1 MYIKSSKN
9 YYRPC
14 IITSNVS
21 YVLLL
26 IAKLNLLNL
35 TFDPLLFSPM
45 YQQPTL
51 PDVTPISMTTVATK
65 PIFRSP
71 AAAPMRPAVSAPSIP
86 QSIAYQPSPWQP
98 VIPSSQPFAA
108 MPTDRLPWEKP
119 YEPQQPSK
127 PAQSP
132 VFRFRLVTSSLSCR
146 VEELE
151 HKRHIICISCFLFF
165 FFLSLHL
172 FIYLF
177 FCLIAIAFIVF

>member
-1 MYIKSSKN
+1 
-9 YYRPC
+9 
-14 IITSNVS
+14 
-21 YVLLL
+21 
-26 IAKLNLLNL
+26 
-35 TFDPLLFSPM
+35 M

-86 QSIAYQPSPWQP
+86 HSVAYQPSPWQP

-119 YEPQQPSK
+119 YEPQQPIK

-132 VFRFRLVTSSLSCR
+132 VFRFRLVSSFLSCR

-151 HKRHIICISCFLFF
+151 HKRHIICISLSFLFPITSPF
-165 FFLSLHL
+165 YFLLFSLILLSL
-172 FIYLF
+172 
-177 FCLIAIAFIVF
+177 FCFKVT